1 MYGLALSLAVIA
13 CCLAGSMGGYI
24 LARSEDAVERAGL
37 ALPEQPG
44 DGLGATRA
52 LGGMLLL
59 AHGGTAA
66 LLGYNPAVG
75 AGMALALALAWGGA
89 ALGRVFSS
97 VRAGP
102 GDGRSLQALAFEV
115 MMAVTLALPQWS
127 TRNGFEGPSIS
138 V

>member
-1 MYGLALSLAVIA
+1 LYGLALSLAVIA
-13 CCLAGSMGGYI
+13 CCLAGAMGGYI
-24 LARSEDAVERAGL
+24 LARTEDAVERAGL
-37 ALPEQPG
+37 ALPPQPG
-44 DGLGATRA
+44 DGLGAARA

-75 AGMALALALAWGGA
+75 AGMALALAWGGA
-89 ALGRVFSS
+89 ALGRVLSS
-97 VRAGP
+97 LRAGQ

-115 MMAVTLALPQWS
+115 MMAITLALPQWS
-127 TRNGFEGPSIS
+127 SRNGFEGPSVS